1 MKQLISTFL
10 LVFVFV
16 GSIWA
21 QQNRYIYIQTD
32 NKQPFYA
39 KLQNK
44 IYSSTATGYLIIPRV
59 KDGSHQILIGYPN
72 STNPEK
78 NFECKVE
85 GKDLGFTLK
94 DIPAQGGL
102 VLFNLQSFAIIK
114 ATEPPTAI
122 KKENNPDSTNATIV
136 ANTGKSDVFG
146 EMLSNATGD
155 TSLKV
160 TPILEKTDSAAVFVK
175 NDPIAI
181 AKDSMKHE
189 VPPIKKEEVVQNPI
203 AVNTNPIVVGE
214 EKKEEKP
221 AINSELTNTKN
232 DSPVVYKE
240 TIKKKIQIESANGV
254 DLVFE
259 NTTAPEK
266 TETIRI
272 FIPKEKVEEA
282 PIVVKTETQQEPVV
296 KKEEVKVPPI
306 NEEVMMKKDTT
317 IAPVKKEEMVTVPA
331 EIKLKKDTQA
341 VDNNALVFVLGDT
354 KKDTTAV
361 VSNNTPVVKE
371 ETTKPGAVTN
381 KNCLGVASDDD
392 FFKLRKQMVAE
403 DNTDEMVLIAK
414 KFMRTKCFSTQQ
426 IKNLC
431 GLFLTDADRYQFMD
445 AAYNYVHDRDNF
457 PVLQTQL
464 VDPYFVN
471 RFKAM
476 ISQK

>member
-10 LVFVFV
+10 LVFVLA
-16 GSIWA
+16 GSVWA

-44 IYSSTATGYLIIPRV
+44 VYSSTASGYLIIPRV
-59 KDGSHQILIGYPN
+59 KDGSQQILIGFPN
-72 STNPEK
+72 STNPER
-78 NFECKVE
+78 NYECKVE
-85 GKDLGFTLK
+85 GKDLGFALK

-102 VLFNLQSFAIIK
+102 VLFNLQSFATIK
-114 ATEPPTAI
+114 ATDPPIAI
-122 KKENNPDSTNATIV
+122 KKENKVDSTNTSIV
-136 ANTGKSDVFG
+136 ANTGKSDAFG

-160 TPILEKTDSAAVFVK
+160 TPILDRTDSTALFVK

-181 AKDSMKHE
+181 AKDSNKHE
-189 VPPIKKEEVVQNPI
+189 VPPVKKEEVVPNPVV
-203 AVNTNPIVVGE
+203 VNTNPIIVGE

-221 AINSELTNTKN
+221 AINAELTKN
-232 DSPVVYKE
+232 DTPTVYKE

-259 NTTAPEK
+259 NTTTPEK

-272 FIPKEKVEEA
+272 FIPKEKVEET
-282 PIVVKTETQQEPVV
+282 PVVKNETQQEPPIV
-296 KKEEVKVPPI
+296 KKEEVKVPPV
-306 NEEVMMKKDTT
+306 NEEVMMKKDTV
-317 IAPVKKEEMVTVPA
+317 AVPVKKEEMVTVPA

-341 VDNNALVFVLGDT
+341 VNNNALVFVLGDP
-354 KKDTTAV
+354 KKDSTPV
-361 VSNNTPVVKE
+361 VSNNTPIVKQE
-371 ETTKPGAVTN
+371 AKPDLTTN
-381 KNCLGVASDDD
+381 RNCLGVASDDD
-392 FFKLRKQMVAE
+392 FFKLRKQMVSE
-403 DNTDEMVLIAK
+403 DNTDEMILIAK
-414 KFMRTKCFSTQQ
+414 KFMRAKCFSTQQ

-476 ISQK
+476 ISLK